1 MNDHSRRSFISTAS
15 RAFGSGWL
23 AVQLPLFLTAATT
36 ACERRE
42 SGAAYLYMT
51 PHLAN
56 ALGAVAEQI
65 LPEDDTPGARDIGVI
80 WFIDALF
87 AGPWSGVKPM
97 LEAGV
102 QLLDERAGAV
112 RFADLPFKEQTAIL
126 ERVEGEPFFQV
137 MRLLTLAGTFAM
149 PARGGNREKAG
160 WALVGFEDR
169 HAWQP
174 PFGHYDA
181 QVIGEIDD
189 RGETT

>member
-1 MNDHSRRSFISTAS
+1 MNDNSRRSFISTVS
-15 RAFGSGWL
+15 RGLGSGWL
-23 AVQLPLFLTAATT
+23 ATQWPLFLTAATT

-42 SGAAYLYMT
+42 SGADYVHLT
-51 PHLAN
+51 PHLAST
-56 ALGAVAEQI
+56 LGAVAEQI
-65 LPEDDTPGARDIGVI
+65 LPQDDTPGAREIGVT

-87 AGPWSGVKPM
+87 EGPWSGVKPM

-102 QLLDERAGAV
+102 QSLDERAGAV
-112 RFADLPFKEQTAIL
+112 RFADLPFNEQTTIL

-149 PARGGNREKAG
+149 PSRGGNRDKAG

-181 QVIGEIDD
+181 QLGGKSDD
-189 RGETT
+189 RLETT